1 MANPATIGTVIAIM
15 IFFLSVFLAGS
26 MDKHVKTIIAM
37 TKRHHETKTS
47 QAIIAFRTAISCR
60 KFYLLLLSA
69 IVTHP
74 PIDTNLVLMLRLSSS
89 RSNEDTIIFAAEARY
104 GGHRIT
110 SSGKTSR
117 IVVASSDPVVAAM
130 VVATRRKLQLPTG
143 SVGSQHTSA

>member
-1 MANPATIGTVIAIM
+1 MASPATIGTVIALM

-74 PIDTNLVLMLRLSSS
+74 PIDPNLVFMLRLSS